1 MEISL
6 EVLRTNLDG
15 FSASLVWLRRS
26 YKRCTDIGIKTNYTE
41 VEFDHFE
48 NLTSR
53 YARTTDLLVNKVLR
67 SLDAVEF
74 VAGGTL
80 IDVVNRTE
88 QRGIIDSVSEIRTIK
103 DLRNEIAH
111 EYEIGDLRELFDAV
125 LQTVPKLLAIS
136 ERTIAY
142 CEKYNIQ
149 EPRNRRESDENKVK
163 YRIELLEK

>member
-1 MEISL
+1 MKISL
-6 EVLRTNLDG
+6 EVLRTNLGG
-15 FSASLVWLRRS
+15 FSASIVWLRRS
-26 YKRCTDIGIKTNYTE
+26 YKRCADIGIKTDYTD

-67 SLDAVEF
+67 SIDAVEF
-74 VAGGTL
+74 FTGGTL
-80 IDVVNRTE
+80 IDVVNRTV

-111 EYEIGDLRELFDAV
+111 EYEISDLRELFGAV
-125 LQTVPKLLAIS
+125 LQAVPKLLAVS

-142 CEKYNIQ
+142 CAKYNEAEEQ
-149 EPRNRRESDENKVK
+149 ES
-163 YRIELLEK
+163 